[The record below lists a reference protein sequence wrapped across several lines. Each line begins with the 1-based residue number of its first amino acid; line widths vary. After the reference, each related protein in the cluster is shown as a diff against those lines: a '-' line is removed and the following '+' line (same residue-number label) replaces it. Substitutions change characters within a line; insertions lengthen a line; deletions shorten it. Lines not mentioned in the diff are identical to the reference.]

1 VKLAIRRLIF
11 SDDYARGANSVG
23 PLINRRPGA
32 EIQVAS
38 IHAAL
43 GENNEAISWLERAY
57 QERAPQFMFLNTDPS
72 FVGLRSDPKFRDL
85 LRRVHLL

>member
-1 VKLAIRRLIF
+1 VLARSGDREGARRNLEAF
-11 SDDYARGANSVG
+11 LQQPGSH
-23 PLINRRPGA
+23 RPGA

-43 GENNEAISWLERAY
+43 GENDEAISWLERAY
-57 QERAPQFMFLNTDPS
+57 QERAPQLMFLNTDPS